1 MSFSLAA
8 GIVLGG
14 VSPSPGGG
22 SSNGEVSVVEAREA
36 SGGTWYDIKL
46 FIRQP
51 WFIGTVGAVAW
62 IILLIVVL
70 LLYRQRRN
78 KKKSQKALS
87 TRGDFLVLLC
97 CSVVCFHTVPHTC
110 TTGAAKLNLEVYK
123 MREGR
128 CEVVQFR
135 LLTRGILGHFTL
147 TASFSSQVYNNKW
160 LPVNLILEE

>member
-97 CSVVCFHTVPHTC
+97 CNVVCFHTVLIHVP
-110 TTGAAKLNLEVYK
+110 AKLNLEVCK
-123 MREGR
+123 MQEGR

-135 LLTRGILGHFTL
+135 VLTRGIVLKSWALHSHSVFLLSG
-147 TASFSSQVYNNKW
+147 V
-160 LPVNLILEE
+160 

>member
-62 IILLIVVL
+62 IVLLIVVL

-97 CSVVCFHTVPHTC
+97 CNVVCFHTVLIHVP
-110 TTGAAKLNLEVYK
+110 AKLNLEAGC
-123 MREGR
+123 R
-128 CEVVQFR
+128 
-135 LLTRGILGHFTL
+135 RGGVKWS
-147 TASFSSQVYNNKW
+147 SFEY
-160 LPVNLILEE
+160 